1 MKRLRAFVVIVL
13 VSFVVA
19 MSVRAVSTVD
29 AQDAERPNGLKQLK
43 QIIEAQQK
51 KILSLEARLAK
62 LEETHRILRFDQY
75 VIAAKAAK
83 EISAVEPSG
92 KVVMPKTKLKARDQ
106 VLVQWSDSWWKGQV
120 VKILPDGNVKIH
132 YDGWDAE
139 WDEVV
144 PRSRL
149 RIPVT
154 ETAKPKE

>member
-19 MSVRAVSTVD
+19 MSVSAVSTVD

-51 KILSLEARLAK
+51 RIQSLEARVAK

-75 VIAAKAAK
+75 VTAAKATK
-83 EISAVEPSG
+83 EIAPVQPSG
-92 KVVMPKTKLKARDQ
+92 KAVVPKTQLEARDQ
-106 VLVQWSDSWWKGQV
+106 VLVEWSDSWWKGQV
-120 VKILPDGNVKIH
+120 MEILPDGNVKIH
-132 YDGWDAE
+132 YVGWYAE

-149 RIPVT
+149 QIPVT
-154 ETAKPKE
+154 DTAKPDE